1 MDFQE
6 GLPGRLDSVK
16 TETSRPVRL
25 FCQDECRFGLMPVK
39 RHRITLPGVKPIQ
52 EAKPGYEY
60 FYLYGAVEP
69 ETGQR
74 FFTEH
79 DRLNSDCFQV
89 FLDRFAEAFPRSH
102 NVLILDNGAFHKAKK
117 LSVPRNVRLIFLPAY
132 SPELNPVERL
142 WQDLKDQV
150 AFDLYKSLAALRQEV
165 RSAVATYTGEAVA
178 SLTGYDYLVNAAD
191 ALSS

>member
-1 MDFQE
+1 
-6 GLPGRLDSVK
+6 
-16 TETSRPVRL
+16 
-25 FCQDECRFGLMPVK
+25 MPIK
-39 RHRITLPGVKPIQ
+39 RRRITLPGVKPIQ

-79 DRLNSDCFQV
+79 EQLNSDCFQV

-102 NVLILDNGAFHKAKK
+102 NVMILDNGKFHKAKK
-117 LSVPRNVRLIFLPAY
+117 LSIPTGVQLKFLPPY

-142 WQDLKDQV
+142 WQDLMG
-150 AFDLYKSLAALRQEV
+150 ALGFNFYKCLADLRQETRTV
-165 RSAVATYTGEAVA
+165 LSRYTDEAVG
-178 SLTGYDYLVNAAD
+178 SLSGYDYLLEASNVG
-191 ALSS
+191 LS

>member
-1 MDFQE
+1 
-6 GLPGRLDSVK
+6 
-16 TETSRPVRL
+16 
-25 FCQDECRFGLMPVK
+25 MPIT
-39 RHRITLPGVKPIQ
+39 RSRITLPGVKPIQ

-79 DRLNSDCFQV
+79 DRLNSDYFQV

-102 NVLILDNGAFHKAKK
+102 NVLVLDNGTFHKAKK
-117 LSVPRNVRLIFLPAY
+117 LSIPKNVRLVFLPPY

-150 AFDLYKSLAALRQEV
+150 AFDLYESLAALRQEV
-165 RSAVATYTGEAVA
+165 RSAVCAYREKAVA
-178 SLTGYDYLVNAAD
+178 SLTGYDYLLNAAS

>member
-1 MDFQE
+1 
-6 GLPGRLDSVK
+6 
-16 TETSRPVRL
+16 
-25 FCQDECRFGLMPVK
+25 MPIK

-52 EAKPGYEY
+52 TAKPGYEY

-89 FLDRFAEAFPRSH
+89 FLGRFAEAFPRSH
-102 NVLILDNGAFHKAKK
+102 NVMILDNGQFHKAKK
-117 LSVPRNVRLIFLPAY
+117 LSVPSNVGLKFLPPY

-142 WQDLKDQV
+142 WQDLKD
-150 AFDLYKSLAALRQEV
+150 ALGFDFYERLADLRQEARTV
-165 RSAVATYTGEAVA
+165 LSRCTNEAVA
-178 SLTGYDYLVNAAD
+178 SLTGYDYLLSAAS

>member
-1 MDFQE
+1 
-6 GLPGRLDSVK
+6 
-16 TETSRPVRL
+16 
-25 FCQDECRFGLMPVK
+25 MPVT

-79 DRLNSDCFQV
+79 ERLNSDGFQD
-89 FLDRFAEAFPRSH
+89 FLDRFATAFPRSH
-102 NVLILDNGAFHKAKK
+102 NIMVLDNGRFHKAKK
-117 LSVPRNVRLIFLPAY
+117 LSIPENIRLVFLPPY
-132 SPELNPVERL
+132 SPQLNPVERL
-142 WQDLKDQV
+142 WQDVKDQI
-150 AFDLYKSLAALRQEV
+150 AFDYYESLAALRQKV
-165 RSAVATYTGEAVA
+165 RRAVAAYTDEAVA
-178 SLTGYDYLVNAAD
+178 SLTGYDYLLDAAH

>member
-1 MDFQE
+1 
-6 GLPGRLDSVK
+6 
-16 TETSRPVRL
+16 
-25 FCQDECRFGLMPVK
+25 MPIK
-39 RHRITLPGVKPIQ
+39 RRRITLPGVKPIQ

-79 DRLNSDCFQV
+79 ERLNSDCFQV

-102 NVLILDNGAFHKAKK
+102 NVLVLDNGQFHKAKK
-117 LSVPRNVRLIFLPAY
+117 LSIPKNVELEFLPPY

-142 WQDLKDQV
+142 WQDLKD
-150 AFDLYKSLAALRQEV
+150 ALGFDFYKCLADLRQET
-165 RSAVATYTGEAVA
+165 RIALSRYTDDAIA
-178 SLTGYDYLVNAAD
+178 SLTGYDYLLEASNVG
-191 ALSS
+191 LS

>member
-1 MDFQE
+1 
-6 GLPGRLDSVK
+6 
-16 TETSRPVRL
+16 
-25 FCQDECRFGLMPVK
+25 MPVK

-79 DRLNSDCFQV
+79 DRLNSNCFQI
-89 FLDRFAEAFPRSH
+89 FLDRFAEAFPHSH
-102 NVLILDNGAFHKAKK
+102 NVLVLDNGTFHKAKK
-117 LSVPRNVRLIFLPAY
+117 LSVPGNVRLIFLPPY

-150 AFDLYKSLAALRQEV
+150 AFDLYESLSALRQEV
-165 RSAVATYTGEAVA
+165 RSAVGTYTETAVA
-178 SLTGYDYLVNAAD
+178 SLTGYDYLLNAAS

>member
-1 MDFQE
+1 
-6 GLPGRLDSVK
+6 
-16 TETSRPVRL
+16 
-25 FCQDECRFGLMPVK
+25 MPVK

-79 DRLNSDCFQV
+79 ERLNSDCFQA

-102 NVLILDNGAFHKAKK
+102 NILVLDNGTFHKAKK
-117 LSVPRNVRLIFLPAY
+117 LSVPKNVRPVFLPPY
-132 SPELNPVERL
+132 SPELNPVKRL
-142 WQDLKDQV
+142 WRDLKDQV
-150 AFDLYKSLAALRQEV
+150 AFDLYRSLAALRQEV
-165 RSAVATYTGEAVA
+165 RSGVATYTEEAVA
-178 SLTGYDYLVNAAD
+178 SLTGYDYLLNAAS

>member
-1 MDFQE
+1 
-6 GLPGRLDSVK
+6 
-16 TETSRPVRL
+16 
-25 FCQDECRFGLMPVK
+25 MPIT

-79 DRLNSDCFQV
+79 ERLNSDCFQV
-89 FLDRFAEAFPRSH
+89 FLDRFAKAFPYSH
-102 NVLILDNGAFHKAKK
+102 NILILDNGQFHKAKK
-117 LSVPRNVRLIFLPAY
+117 LSVPSNVGLTFLPPY

-142 WQDLKDQV
+142 WQDPLASWRSISTSTYRACDKRPGRSSV
-150 AFDLYKSLAALRQEV
+150 ITPTRGSLP
-165 RSAVATYTGEAVA
+165 
-178 SLTGYDYLVNAAD
+178 
-191 ALSS
+191 